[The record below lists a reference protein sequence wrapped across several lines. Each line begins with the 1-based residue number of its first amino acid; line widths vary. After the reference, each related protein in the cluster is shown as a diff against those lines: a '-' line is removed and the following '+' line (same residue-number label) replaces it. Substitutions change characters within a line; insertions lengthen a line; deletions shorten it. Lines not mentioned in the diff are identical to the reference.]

1 MSKAFR
7 EKSASGLRDEKMR
20 GEEDRNF
27 NQSPFIDVRVR
38 LGYIVEVTFIT
49 EWESEWDFSTRCL
62 HSKRLRELQH
72 LHACTLGAN
81 RPFPSSKKSHF
92 QNEAKCET
100 FVAKINFICIIIKII
115 FISMASHLA
124 SL

>member
-7 EKSASGLRDEKMR
+7 ERSASGMCDEKMR

-72 LHACTLGAN
+72 LHACTLGGN

-100 FVAKINFICIIIKII
+100 FVVKMSFICIIIKKS
-115 FISMASHLA
+115 FSYQ
-124 SL
+124 